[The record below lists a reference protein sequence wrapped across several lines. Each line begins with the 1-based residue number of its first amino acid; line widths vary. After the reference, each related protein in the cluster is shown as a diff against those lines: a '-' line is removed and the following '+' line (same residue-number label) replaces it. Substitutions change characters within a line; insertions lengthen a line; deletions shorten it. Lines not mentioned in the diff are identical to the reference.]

1 MPEASESNQSFA
13 LQLIYP
19 DQTGMFAR
27 IAQTIGQHGGG
38 LGRIDMLGPTARLTT
53 RGISIRVRDEQH
65 LEQIVAAVRTLDK
78 VKVVDISKPIRTAGP
93 QNAPQARPHRRT
105 RHLLLKRGP
114 RGKRSRRSLLKK
126 N

>member
-1 MPEASESNQSFA
+1 MSEACESNQSFA

-27 IAQTIGQHGGG
+27 IAQTIDQQGGN

-65 LEQIVAAVRTLDK
+65 LEKIVAAVRTLDK
-78 VKVVDISKPIRTAGP
+78 VKVVDISKPALRTAAGKP
-93 QNAPQARPHRRT
+93 SRSKAPRR
-105 RHLLLKRGP
+105 RVAALKRHRKAGHLE
-114 RGKRSRRSLLKK
+114 RV
-126 N
+126 